1 MAAPTMLLDGK
12 DGVTDADDDGVD
24 ADGWSLPMLDAFAPP
39 CVSEAVACDLLAHAE
54 GVERVT
60 D

>member
-1 MAAPTMLLDGK
+1 MLLDGK